1 MRIVV
6 FLSVAAVALALANG
20 ARSAY
25 RDRYCSATGDYCTS
39 ATRSDGTVKL
49 RLATFAFSGRYKL
62 CVKPSTGA
70 RTCKTFPL
78 WRRSGQWVSDVVWY
92 RHFPN
97 RGTGIYTVTWF
108 YTGTRLGPPL
118 SFLVTDS

>member
-1 MRIVV
+1 MRILA
-6 FLSVAAVALALANG
+6 FLTVAAVALALATG

-25 RDRYCSATGDYCTS
+25 RGKYCSPTGDYCTS

-62 CVKPSTGA
+62 CVKPSAGG
-70 RTCKTFPL
+70 RLCKTFPL
-78 WRRSGQWVSDVVWY
+78 RRRSGGWVSEVRWY

-97 RGTGIYTVTWF
+97 AGTGLYTATWF
-108 YTGTRLGPPL
+108 YGKTRLGPPL
-118 SFLVTDS
+118 TFAVAES